1 VDSSGG
7 EDLLGDFG
15 IEGVAARA
23 GGLDVERD
31 WVNLLGLSEQQ
42 LLVLSRVA
50 LARPE
55 FAFLFRIDTTL
66 RAAET
71 MRALK
76 ARSITCVTFS
86 DSDTLRDEHDC
97 VLRLDGSGSWTM
109 KWRIRR
115 RLRCAAMAT
124 SKGTPCKYVGARSY
138 VLVRIPRLDAR

>member
-1 VDSSGG
+1 M
-7 EDLLGDFG
+7 
-15 IEGVAARA
+15 
-23 GGLDVERD
+23 ERD

-50 LARPE
+50 RARPE

-71 MRALK
+71 IRALRALK

-109 KWRIRR
+109 K
-115 RLRCAAMAT
+115 
-124 SKGTPCKYVGARSY
+124 
-138 VLVRIPRLDAR
+138 

>member
-1 VDSSGG
+1 MPARPYLVPGTLRDLLSVDSSGG

-71 MRALK
+71 IRALRALK

-109 KWRIRR
+109 K
-115 RLRCAAMAT
+115 
-124 SKGTPCKYVGARSY
+124 
-138 VLVRIPRLDAR
+138 